1 MFPPYVMYGSRRNSL
16 ARIQTECRATV
27 ERAAA
32 LPSDATRLERLLA
45 YEPVCGPAHRHR
57 AVLLRRLGRELGL
70 ESY

>member
-1 MFPPYVMYGSRRNSL
+1 MKPIQIDL
-16 ARIQTECRATV
+16 ARVADVPLWRAYEL

-32 LPSDATRLERLLA
+32 LSSDATRLERLLA

>member
-1 MFPPYVMYGSRRNSL
+1 MRPIKIDLSTVADPTFWRAYELRRL
-16 ARIQTECRATV
+16 

-32 LPSDATRLERLLA
+32 LPSDTTRLERLLA